1 MVCAFSQVAM
11 FFQKSGLPDW
21 AVLVLISMTPAIELR
36 GAVPVGNWMGYSPA
50 ITFAICVIG
59 NMLPIAPM
67 LLALRSAFF
76 KKLAKPLLSPR
87 AQRAEAAAAAR
98 ERARAAEK
106 AEGAADARRLGAEF
120 ARLEGLGSVEVPLA
134 VPA

>member
-1 MVCAFSQVAM
+1 MC
-11 FFQKSGLPDW
+11 GP
-21 AVLVLISMTPAIELR
+21 
-36 GAVPVGNWMGYSPA
+36 
-50 ITFAICVIG
+50 
-59 NMLPIAPM
+59 
-67 LLALRSAFF
+67 
-76 KKLAKPLLSPR
+76 KPLLSPR

-98 ERARAAEK
+98 DRARAAEK